1 MTHYIAVIHKDLD
14 SSFGISFPD
23 VPGVITTAD
32 TLDKVLEQAAE
43 VLAFAAEDWE
53 ELTGQP
59 FPSPRTLDQL
69 RFDPEFTEQREEA
82 IIAAVPLKENLGA
95 AA

>member
-1 MTHYIAVIHKDLD
+1 MTHYIAMIHKDPD

-23 VPGVITTAD
+23 VPGVITSAD
-32 TLDKVLEQAAE
+32 TLDKVLQQAAE

-69 RFDPEFTEQREEA
+69 RSDPEFTEQREEA
-82 IIAAVPLKENLGA
+82 IIAAVPFKEKLGA